1 MQPRARMGNNGR
13 HGRDNNQG
21 CRSHDRDREF
31 EDRDEGN
38 RTGDHP
44 PQMQRDRYATGQSGY
59 SSGRSGQD
67 PSLDY
72 QNRNAGYSRGGR
84 EDRQV
89 FGTDDRFTGRSGSQ
103 DYTASRAGDADR
115 IGQRDSYGDRNYDQ
129 SFGHRDDVGRGIYDH
144 RGDDR
149 SFRSRD
155 YAESERGTWSTNTQR
170 PGEHRGKGPRGYTR
184 SDERIK
190 EMVCEVLTEDAH
202 IDASGID
209 VEVKSGEVI
218 LSGMVPNRRM
228 KRMAEDALE
237 GIGGIKDVSNQLKIS
252 DDERQMLGR
261 ADQAGNQNGNGV
273 VGHEETRKDG
283 DKKARA

>member
-1 MQPRARMGNNGR
+1 
-13 HGRDNNQG
+13 
-21 CRSHDRDREF
+21 
-31 EDRDEGN
+31 
-38 RTGDHP
+38 
-44 PQMQRDRYATGQSGY
+44 MQRDRFATGQSGY

-67 PSLDY
+67 PALNY
-72 QNRNAGYSRGGR
+72 QNRNQGYSPGSLQ
-84 EDRQV
+84 DRQT
-89 FGTDDRFTGRSGSQ
+89 FGTDDRFTGRGGNADYSRDHARGAERFGAHGGSE
-103 DYTASRAGDADR
+103 ADR

-129 SFGHRDDVGRGIYDH
+129 SFGHRDDQSMGRGIYDH

-155 YAESERGTWSTNTQR
+155 YGPSESERGAWTTNTQA
-170 PGEHRGKGPRGYTR
+170 GQHRGKGPRGYTR

-209 VEVKSGEVI
+209 VDVKSGEVI
-218 LSGMVPNRRM
+218 LSGMVPDRRT

-237 GIGGIKDVSNQLKIS
+237 GIGGIKDVTNQLKVS
-252 DDERQMLGR
+252 DDERQRLGR
-261 ADQAGNQNGNGV
+261 SHQAGNQNGNSM
-273 VGHEETRKDG
+273 VGHEETRKAD